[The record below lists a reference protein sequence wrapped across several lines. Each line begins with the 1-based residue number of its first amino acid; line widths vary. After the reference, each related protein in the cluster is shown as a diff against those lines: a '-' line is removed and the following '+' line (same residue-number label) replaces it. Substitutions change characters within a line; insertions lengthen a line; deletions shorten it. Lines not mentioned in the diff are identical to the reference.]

1 MEFIVVRFRD
11 PRDVFVDGMQM
22 GKTGETLRVEQGRHT
37 IDLGDP
43 PNYSPNWRRP
53 DVNGTTSLKPME
65 VLFDP
70 D

>member
-22 GKTGETLRVEQGRHT
+22 GRTDETLRVEAGRHT

-53 DVNGTTSLKPME
+53 DVQGTTSLKPME
-65 VLFDP
+65 VFFEP
-70 D
+70 E

>member
-22 GKTGETLRVEQGRHT
+22 GRTDETLRVEAGRHT

-43 PNYSPNWRRP
+43 PNYNPNWRRP
-53 DVNGTTSLKPME
+53 DVQGTTSLKPME

-70 D
+70 Q